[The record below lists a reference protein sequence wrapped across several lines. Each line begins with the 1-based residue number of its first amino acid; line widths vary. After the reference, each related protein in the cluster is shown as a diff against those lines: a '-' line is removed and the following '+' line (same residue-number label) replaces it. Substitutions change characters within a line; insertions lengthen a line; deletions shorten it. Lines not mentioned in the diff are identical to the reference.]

1 MDLVRRQLLALLAG
15 GLASLALP
23 PDSLDAAPSGP
34 PIRIGGSLAL
44 TGPLASQ
51 GVVHKLV
58 GEIYVEQLNRKDG
71 LLGRPVEYVLL
82 DDQSKPEVTRSLY
95 ERLITADKVDLVIG
109 AFATGANLAAM
120 AVAQRYQK
128 VLISNSMGVPK
139 LGTYEMH
146 FPVQGM
152 PFDPERTFMNTVL
165 DGLASTGAAP
175 RTIGIV
181 ASKFP
186 SVQFISVGARE
197 VAAKRGVKEVLY
209 LEYEFGTREYG
220 PIAARIK
227 ETNPDFL
234 WIGGVGVESKML
246 LEALKT
252 IDYVPRGSL
261 SIFPASGPLV
271 QAPEAK
277 LHMSMTVFEEHPPFT
292 NNPAVAEFV
301 RVFNERAAKA
311 GLPYPK
317 VEQQAAIAYCAWQV
331 LEAAVTGARSLDD
344 KALAKWL
351 KANRVDTIIGKQRFD
366 GPNNFGDDLYRVR
379 QVQGDRWV
387 VVWPK
392 ELAAPGVKL
401 IYPTP

>member
-1 MDLVRRQLLALLAG
+1 
-15 GLASLALP
+15 
-23 PDSLDAAPSGP
+23 
-34 PIRIGGSLAL
+34 
-44 TGPLASQ
+44 
-51 GVVHKLV
+51 
-58 GEIYVEQLNRKDG
+58 
-71 LLGRPVEYVLL
+71 
-82 DDQSKPEVTRSLY
+82 VTRTLY

-165 DGLASTGAAP
+165 DGLVSTGAP
-175 RTIGIV
+175 PKTIGIV

-197 VAAKRGVKEVLY
+197 VVARRGIKEVLY

-292 NNPAVAEFV
+292 NNPAVAELV
-301 RVFNERAAKA
+301 KVFNE
-311 GLPYPK
+311 
-317 VEQQAAIAYCAWQV
+317 AAIAYCAWQV

-351 KANRVDTIIGKQRFD
+351 KANRVDTIIGIGCGRSR
-366 GPNNFGDDLYRVR
+366 GTAGSSCGRRNWRRREPS
-379 QVQGDRWV
+379 
-387 VVWPK
+387 
-392 ELAAPGVKL
+392 
-401 IYPTP
+401 